1 MRYARTTSVP
11 VGRTKAEIESVLM
24 KYGATAFMTGWN
36 DKGQATI
43 AFRMHSRSIR
53 FLMPEIIVE
62 APARRRRNAVNSQ
75 YRRDQAERAAWRSLL
90 LLVKAKLEAV
100 ESGFVVFEEE
110 FLPHI
115 VTETGETVF
124 ERLRDRIGASGPL
137 QLPANF

>member
-1 MRYARTTSVP
+1 MRYAKTTSVP
-11 VGRTKAEIESVLM
+11 INRTKAEIESTLV
-24 KYGATAFMTGWN
+24 KYGASAFMTGWN

-43 AFRMHSRSIR
+43 AFRMRSRSIR
-53 FLMPEIIVE
+53 FLMPEILVE
-62 APARRRRNAVNSQ
+62 KPRRARRGWSSTNATL
-75 YRRDQAERAAWRSLL
+75 QAERSAWRSLL

-100 ESGFVVFEEE
+100 ESGFTEFDEE

-124 ERLRDRIGASGPL
+124 ERLRERIGTGGPL